1 MPRAQSGRDGPPAVL
16 TPVDAESLASTT
28 VLKAMLDGSVFA
40 DVTGSGHP
48 DVLALHGW
56 GRTRA
61 DLAPA
66 VAGRSALLVD
76 LPGFGASPPP
86 GEAWGSA
93 DYARLL
99 APLLDD
105 GPPWTVLGH
114 SFGGRVA
121 VQLALLRPERVAVL
135 VLTGVPL
142 LRSGGGGRSP
152 AAYRLA
158 RALHARRLLSEP
170 RMEGLRQRYGSAD
183 YRAASGVMRSTLVR
197 VVNEDYRSALP
208 DVRCRVELVWGGL
221 DTAAPLAM
229 VQEASTLLP
238 AAALHVSPRSGH
250 LLDAPLIELL
260 QDRLAASTG

>member
-1 MPRAQSGRDGPPAVL
+1 
-16 TPVDAESLASTT
+16 
-28 VLKAMLDGSVFA
+28 VLKAMLGGSVFA
-40 DVTGSGHP
+40 DVTGPARP

-66 VAGRSALLVD
+66 VAERSALLVD

-86 GEAWGSA
+86 ADTWGSA

-105 GPPWTVLGH
+105 GQPWTVLGH

-121 VQLALLRPERVAVL
+121 VQLALLRPERVAGL

-142 LRSGGGGRSP
+142 LRSGGGGRTP
-152 AAYRLA
+152 APYRLA
-158 RALHARRLLSEP
+158 RALHERRLLSEP
-170 RMEGLRQRYGSAD
+170 RMERLRQRYGSAD
-183 YRAASGVMRSTLVR
+183 YRAVSGVMRSTLVR
-197 VVNEDYRSALP
+197 VVNEDCRSVLP
-208 DVRCRVELVWGGL
+208 QLRCPVELVWGAL

-229 VQEASTLLP
+229 AEEASRLLP
-238 AAALHVSPRSGH
+238 TAELHVSPRSGH
-250 LLDAPLIELL
+250 LLDAPLIGLL
-260 QDRLAASTG
+260 QDRLAVQRRTAPGPSTGC